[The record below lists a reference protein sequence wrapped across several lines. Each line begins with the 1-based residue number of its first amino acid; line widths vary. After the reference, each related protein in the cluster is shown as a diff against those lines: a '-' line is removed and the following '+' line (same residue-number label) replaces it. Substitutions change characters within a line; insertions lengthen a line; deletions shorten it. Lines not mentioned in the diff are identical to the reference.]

1 MVNINK
7 TLKYD
12 DTLTVDD
19 YNQII
24 KDIFLKYFDNEDIFL
39 QFKEQLRTEL
49 VNYVNHILNKDES
62 EKLFEKIIK
71 FFKDALSKNHDEVI
85 QELASSF
92 LRIVKTDEL
101 YMGYYINQPK
111 NISTF
116 TPRDFAT
123 YYFKTMDDIIE
134 GCFKPRLELFFKIY
148 KFNLDGSFPDI
159 SNKTFGDIVN
169 LINDFDELIK
179 DPIFNIPISQW
190 RNISTHKDFTIA
202 KENIVVNYGKKNNI
216 KTQSLTHEQL
226 KEITFWVNS
235 KYGILRLAEVIIHL
249 NIMEEII
256 KTEKYKEHQI
266 SLRSEQSLLGIIHN
280 LQIVGFQFHSFNEIG
295 NIFELNLYIK
305 SNNDVKESIIHAT
318 QIFTQIAIA
327 LDNDEFQKDIFGF
340 IQINILNKNEKTLA
354 SAKIDIKSCIDYSF
368 SKIEMEDLIKKI
380 EFEIDTGK
388 I

>member
-1 MVNINK
+1 MVNIYEA
-7 TLKYD
+7 LKYD

-24 KDIFLKYFDNEDIFL
+24 KDIFLKYFDSEDIFL
-39 QFKEQLRTEL
+39 QFKEQLRSEL

-62 EKLFEKIIK
+62 EKELFVKIIK
-71 FFKDALSKNHDEVI
+71 VFKDALSKNRDEVI

-92 LRIVKTDEL
+92 LRTVKTDEL

-123 YYFKTMDDIIE
+123 YYFKTMDDILE

-148 KFNLDGSFPDI
+148 KFNLDRIFPDI

-190 RNISTHKDFTIA
+190 RNISTHKDFKIA

-216 KTQSLTHEQL
+216 KTQSLTHKQL
-226 KEITFWVNS
+226 KEITFWINS

-249 NIMEEII
+249 NLMKEIV
-256 KTEKYKEHQI
+256 KTEKYKELQI
-266 SLRSEQSLLGIIHN
+266 GLRSEQSLLGIIHN
-280 LQIVGFQFHSFNEIG
+280 LQIVGFKFHSFNEIG

-305 SNNDVKESIIHAT
+305 SNNAVKESIIHAT

-327 LDNDEFQKDIFGF
+327 LDSDEFQKDIFEF

-354 SAKIDIKSCIDYSF
+354 SAKIDIMSCIDYSYG
-368 SKIEMEDLIKKI
+368 KIEMENLIKKI
-380 EFEIDTGK
+380 K
-388 I
+388 LLS

>member
-1 MVNINK
+1 MVNIYEV
-7 TLKYD
+7 LKYD
-12 DTLTVDD
+12 DILTVDD

-24 KDIFLKYFDNEDIFL
+24 KNIFLKYFDSEDIFL
-39 QFKEQLRTEL
+39 QFKEQLRSEL
-49 VNYVNHILNKDES
+49 VNYVNHILKKDES

-71 FFKDALSKNHDEVI
+71 VFNNALSKNRNGVI
-85 QELASSF
+85 EELANSF

-116 TPRDFAT
+116 TPRDFAV
-123 YYFKTMDDIIE
+123 YYFKTMDDILE

-190 RNISTHKDFTIA
+190 RNISTHKDFNVA
-202 KENIVVNYGKKNNI
+202 KENIIVNYGKNNNR
-216 KTQSLTHEQL
+216 KTQSLTHQEL

-249 NIMEEII
+249 NLKKEII
-256 KTEKYKEHQI
+256 KTEKYKGLQVG
-266 SLRSEQSLLGIIHN
+266 LRSEQSLLGIIHN
-280 LQIVGFQFHSFNEIG
+280 LQIVGFKFHSFNEIG
-295 NIFELNLYIK
+295 NVFELNLYIK
-305 SNNDVKESIIHAT
+305 SNNDVKESIIHAI

-327 LDNDEFQKDIFGF
+327 LDSDEFQKDIFEF
-340 IQINILNKNEKTLA
+340 IQINMLNKNEKILA
-354 SAKIDIKSCIDYSF
+354 SAKIDIRSCIDYSY
-368 SKIEMEDLIKKI
+368 SKIEMGELIKKI
-380 EFEIDTGK
+380 EFG
-388 I
+388 